1 MYRSGEHGRTMTED
15 KLLYLNGSDIA
26 KVCADIDPLRCVAEA
41 LRQHAEGTA
50 RVGDEGT
57 LRWSPAKGQSA
68 RTLNMPG
75 LLAASAVV
83 GTKIINANTGNPDS
97 GLPRADGLTLLFDPS
112 TARPS
117 VILQAAGISALR
129 TAAVSTLAALQLQN
143 GSPIALALLG
153 AGKIAETHAVL
164 MAKYLE
170 IDSVLIYDR
179 IPERGQTLAE
189 RLCGMGSSCFRRV
202 VTAEAEYA
210 VSNANVVVAATTA
223 TSAYVP
229 YNWITRG
236 TAVINVS
243 LDDID
248 ADAYIKSDLLYV
260 DDWQLITAD
269 TQRLLGRLAR
279 EGKVSGP
286 GDSAPAGGRSVT
298 GTIGQLL
305 AGNCPGRENVE
316 QTVLV
321 NPFGMAIEDLALAQ
335 AVYIAAVSRG
345 LGTPLDRLWEARHA
359 RRRQGTSPRAARPGH
374 HRRDPALQRPPG
386 RLSRWLELVTSR
398 LTRGS
403 G

>member
-1 MYRSGEHGRTMTED
+1 MTED
-15 KLLYLNGSDIA
+15 RLLYLNSSDITRI
-26 KVCADIDPLRCVAEA
+26 CADIDPLRCVAEA

-50 RVGDEGT
+50 SVGDEGA
-57 LRWSPAKGQSA
+57 LRWSPAEGQSA

-75 LLAASAVV
+75 LLAAPTVV

-117 VILQAAGISALR
+117 VILQGAEISALR
-129 TAAVSTLAALQLQN
+129 TAAVSTLVARHLQN
-143 GSPIALALLG
+143 GTPITLALLG

-164 MAKYLE
+164 MTKYLE

-179 IPERGQTLAE
+179 IPARGQALAE
-189 RLCGMGSSCFRRV
+189 RLCGLGSSFRRV

-210 VSNANVVVAATTA
+210 VTTANVVVAATTA
-223 TSAYVP
+223 SSAYVP
-229 YNWITRG
+229 YSWIARG
-236 TAVINVS
+236 TTVINVS

-286 GDSAPAGGRSVT
+286 GDSAPASGRSVT

-305 AGNCPGRENVE
+305 TGNCPGRENVE

-335 AVYIAAVSRG
+335 AVYTAAVSRG
-345 LGTPLDRLWEARHA
+345 LGTLLDR
-359 RRRQGTSPRAARPGH
+359 
-374 HRRDPALQRPPG
+374 
-386 RLSRWLELVTSR
+386 
-398 LTRGS
+398 
-403 G
+403 

>member
-1 MYRSGEHGRTMTED
+1 VNNRRMTED
-15 KLLYLNGSDIA
+15 GLLYLSSSDIA
-26 KVCADIDPLRCVAEA
+26 KACAGIDPLRCVTGA
-41 LRQHAEGTA
+41 LLQHAEGTA

-57 LRWSPAKGQSA
+57 LRWSPAEGQSA

-75 LLAASAVV
+75 LLAAPAVV
-83 GTKIINANTGNPDS
+83 GTKIINANTGNPDN
-97 GLPRADGLTLLFDPS
+97 GLPRADGLTILFDPS

-117 VILQAAGISALR
+117 VILQAAEISALR
-129 TAAVSTLAALQLQN
+129 TAAVSTLAALHLRN
-143 GSPIALALLG
+143 DSPIALSLLG
-153 AGKIAETHAVL
+153 AGKISATHAVL
-164 MAKYLE
+164 MARYLE
-170 IDSVLIYDR
+170 IECVLIYDR
-179 IPERGQTLAE
+179 IPERGQALAE
-189 RLCGMGSSCFRRV
+189 KLRAMDASFRRV
-202 VTAEAEYA
+202 MTSEAEYA
-210 VSNANVVVAATTA
+210 VSKANVVVAATT
-223 TSAYVP
+223 TTTPYVP

-286 GDSAPAGGRSVT
+286 GDPAPASGRSVT

-305 AGNCPGRENVE
+305 AGNCPGRENAG

-335 AVYIAAVSRG
+335 AIYITAVSRG
-345 LGTPLDRLWEARHA
+345 LGTPLDR
-359 RRRQGTSPRAARPGH
+359 
-374 HRRDPALQRPPG
+374 
-386 RLSRWLELVTSR
+386 
-398 LTRGS
+398 
-403 G
+403 

>member
-1 MYRSGEHGRTMTED
+1 MAVEINDD
-15 KLLYLNGSDIA
+15 KLLYLNSSDIA
-26 KVCADIDPLRCVAEA
+26 MVCAGIDPLRCVAEA
-41 LRQHAEGTA
+41 LRQHAEGAA
-50 RVGDEGT
+50 RVGDEGA
-57 LRWSPAKGQSA
+57 LRWSPAEGQSA

-83 GTKIINANTGNPDS
+83 GTKIINANTGNPDN

-117 VILQAAGISALR
+117 VILQAAEISALR
-129 TAAVSTLAALQLQN
+129 TAAVSTLAALHLQN

-153 AGKIAETHAVL
+153 AGKIAETHAIL
-164 MAKYLE
+164 MAKHLE
-170 IDSVLIYDR
+170 IGSVLIYDR
-179 IPERGQTLAE
+179 ISERGQALAKKL
-189 RLCGMGSSCFRRV
+189 RAMDISFRRIV
-202 VTAEAEYA
+202 IAEAEYA
-210 VSNANVVVAATTA
+210 ISRANVVVAATT
-223 TSAYVP
+223 TTTAYVP
-229 YNWITRG
+229 YDWITRG
-236 TAVINVS
+236 TTVINVS

-286 GDSAPAGGRSVT
+286 GNPAPASGRSVT

-305 AGNCPGRENVE
+305 AGSCPGRENAE

-335 AVYIAAVSRG
+335 AVYTAAVSRG
-345 LGTPLDRLWEARHA
+345 LGTPLNRLY
-359 RRRQGTSPRAARPGH
+359 
-374 HRRDPALQRPPG
+374 
-386 RLSRWLELVTSR
+386 
-398 LTRGS
+398 
-403 G
+403 

>member
-1 MYRSGEHGRTMTED
+1 MTVEINND
-15 KLLYLNGSDIA
+15 KLLYLNSSDIA
-26 KVCADIDPLRCVAEA
+26 KICASIDPLRCVADA
-41 LRQHAEGTA
+41 LRQHAEGAA

-57 LRWSPAKGQSA
+57 LRWSPAEGQSA

-75 LLAASAVV
+75 LLAEPTVV
-83 GTKIINANTGNPDS
+83 GTKIINANTGNPDN

-117 VILQAAGISALR
+117 AILQAAEISALR
-129 TAAVSTLAALQLQN
+129 TAAVSTLAALHLQN
-143 GSPIALALLG
+143 GPPIALALLG
-153 AGKIAETHAVL
+153 AGKIAETHAIL
-164 MAKYLE
+164 MAKHLE

-179 IPERGQTLAE
+179 ISERGQALAKKL
-189 RLCGMGSSCFRRV
+189 RAMDSSFRRIV
-202 VTAEAEYA
+202 IAEAEYA
-210 VSNANVVVAATTA
+210 VSKANVVVAATTTTA
-223 TSAYVP
+223 AYVP
-229 YNWITRG
+229 YDWIARG
-236 TAVINVS
+236 TTVINVS

-286 GDSAPAGGRSVT
+286 GDSAPANGRSVT

-305 AGNCPGRENVE
+305 AGSCPGRDNVE
-316 QTVLV
+316 QKVLV

-345 LGTPLDRLWEARHA
+345 LGTPLNR
-359 RRRQGTSPRAARPGH
+359 
-374 HRRDPALQRPPG
+374 
-386 RLSRWLELVTSR
+386 
-398 LTRGS
+398 
-403 G
+403 

>member
-1 MYRSGEHGRTMTED
+1 VVNMTVEINDD
-15 KLLYLNGSDIA
+15 KLLYLNSSDIA
-26 KVCADIDPLRCVAEA
+26 KVCAGIDPLRCVAEA

-50 RVGDEGT
+50 RVGDEGV
-57 LRWSPAKGQSA
+57 LRWSPVEGQSA

-75 LLAASAVV
+75 LLAAPAVV
-83 GTKIINANTGNPDS
+83 GTKIINANTGNPDN

-117 VILQAAGISALR
+117 AILQAAEISALR
-129 TAAVSTLAALQLQN
+129 TAAVSTLAALHLQN
-143 GSPIALALLG
+143 GPPIALALLG
-153 AGKIAETHAVL
+153 AGKIAETHAIL
-164 MAKYLE
+164 MAKHLE

-179 IPERGQTLAE
+179 ISERGQALAKKL
-189 RLCGMGSSCFRRV
+189 RAMDSSFRRIV
-202 VTAEAEYA
+202 IAEAEYA
-210 VSNANVVVAATTA
+210 VSKANVVVAATT
-223 TSAYVP
+223 TTTAYVP
-229 YNWITRG
+229 YDWIARG
-236 TAVINVS
+236 TTVINVS

-286 GDSAPAGGRSVT
+286 GDSAPANGRSVT

-305 AGNCPGRENVE
+305 AGSCPGRDNVE

-345 LGTPLDRLWEARHA
+345 LGTPLNR
-359 RRRQGTSPRAARPGH
+359 
-374 HRRDPALQRPPG
+374 
-386 RLSRWLELVTSR
+386 
-398 LTRGS
+398 
-403 G
+403 

>member
-1 MYRSGEHGRTMTED
+1 MTDD
-15 KLLYLNGSDIA
+15 KLLYLSSSDIA
-26 KVCADIDPLRCVAEA
+26 EVCGDIDPLRCVAEA
-41 LRQHAEGTA
+41 LHQHAEGTA

-57 LRWSPAKGQSA
+57 LRWSPAGGQAA

-75 LLAASAVV
+75 LLAASAIV
-83 GTKIINANTGNPDS
+83 GTKIINANTGNPDR
-97 GLPRADGLTLLFDPS
+97 GFPRADGLTLLFDPS

-117 VILQAAGISALR
+117 VILQAAEISALR
-129 TAAVSTLAALQLQN
+129 TAAVSTLAALHLQN
-143 GSPIALALLG
+143 GSPIVLALLG

-164 MAKYLE
+164 MAKHLE

-189 RLCGMGSSCFRRV
+189 KLRAMGSSFRHV

-210 VSNANVVVAATTA
+210 VSKADVVVAATT
-223 TSAYVP
+223 TTTAYVP

-236 TAVINVS
+236 TTVINVS

-248 ADAYIKSDLLYV
+248 ADAYIEADLLYV

-279 EGKVSGP
+279 EGKISGP
-286 GDSAPAGGRSVT
+286 GDSAPAIGRSVT

-305 AGNCPGRENVE
+305 AGNCPGRETAE
-316 QTVLV
+316 QTIMV

-335 AVYIAAVSRG
+335 EVYLAAVSRG
-345 LGTPLDRLWEARHA
+345 LGTPLDRLLDKSLAH
-359 RRRQGTSPRAARPGH
+359 S
-374 HRRDPALQRPPG
+374 
-386 RLSRWLELVTSR
+386 
-398 LTRGS
+398 
-403 G
+403 